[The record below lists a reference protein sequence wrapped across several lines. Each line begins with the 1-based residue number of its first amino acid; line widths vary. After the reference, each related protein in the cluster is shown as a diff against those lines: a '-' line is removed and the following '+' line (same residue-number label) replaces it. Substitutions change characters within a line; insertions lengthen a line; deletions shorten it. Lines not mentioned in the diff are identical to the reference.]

1 MVLYKFCRLNKHTTT
16 AAARVIHSSLK
27 RLQHFHQCPH
37 NAGRRKELAAALAFL
52 LCKHGQTIFIGAPQ
66 NILFAAVF
74 NHFDV
79 GEQVNHFTQTAFVQF
94 RACKIFRQDV
104 LQARIF
110 FFDGAHCIIDYLTDF
125 RVMCFRCNFIP
136 TCASRHKEDTLRG
149 VLVAIFLKA
158 ITICNQLIILIF
170 KTIRNIFQENKT
182 KDDTL
187 IL

>member
-1 MVLYKFCRLNKHTTT
+1 MVFYKLSRLHKHT
-16 AAARVIHSSLK
+16 AAATARVIHTTLE
-27 RLQHFHQCPH
+27 RLQHFHQCPY

-52 LCKHGQTIFIGAPQ
+52 LCKHGQAIFIGAPQ
-66 NILFAAVF
+66 NVLFAAVF

-125 RVMCFRCNFIP
+125 RVMCLCRNIAP
-136 TCASRHKEDTLRG
+136 TRTSRHKEDSLRC
-149 VLVAIFLKA
+149 VLVTIFLKT
-158 ITICNQLIILIF
+158 ITICN
-170 KTIRNIFQENKT
+170 
-182 KDDTL
+182 
-187 IL
+187 